1 MEELLAAT
9 TTGILRHIAT
19 EEVTQER
26 ERKEE
31 ERRRAEEERCVFH
44 PCCAWGSVAAGE
56 SLPRPRVLLLLPAA
70 LVGLTAHPAP
80 LYTVAQ
86 GVGDVQGNGMGWLCD
101 LLLGPEGSGLPTQ
114 HNSDPLLQGHR
125 VW

>member
-1 MEELLAAT
+1 M
-9 TTGILRHIAT
+9 
-19 EEVTQER
+19 
-26 ERKEE
+26 
-31 ERRRAEEERCVFH
+31 
-44 PCCAWGSVAAGE
+44 AAGE

-114 HNSDPLLQGHR
+114 HNSDPSCKVTECGDSFLVLFLFFL
-125 VW
+125 